1 MASSNIFEQRYKTL
15 YEKSPVLLRTIT
27 VDGIL
32 TECNETYQRALGYTR
47 EEAIGMSFYDH
58 TAERSI
64 DDLKHNLEEWKKNHD
79 ISHQEIWMKRKDGS
93 TFPSMLSGASICDAD
108 GNLIGRTVALTDMT
122 EIFEARTKLQNAE
135 AYLRGEYEE
144 LQKIEMIKE
153 EFLAMITHELKTP
166 LVPVL
171 GYIDLF
177 LAEQFGKLTD
187 KQKEKLQ
194 VIKSRTS
201 HLLKIISDLLD
212 LQKLEIGQFR
222 LDKKHHNLVEIIN
235 ETVKTMKPVLESAG
249 IFTSCYLEQDVFC
262 ICDKTRIEQVIS
274 NIINN
279 AMDFCP
285 KHDGQIF
292 IKLYHKDETNAK
304 IIIKDNGVGVPKDKL
319 EKIFVKFYQIDKSTT
334 REHGGTGLGLSV
346 CKGIIESHGGKIWV
360 ESEGKGKGTE
370 IHILLPMNEQILS
383 T

>member
-1 MASSNIFEQRYKTL
+1 MYRMQHSNIVEQRYKTL

-32 TECNETYQRALGYTR
+32 TECNETYRRALGYTR

-64 DDLKHNLEEWKKNHD
+64 EDLRHNLEQWKKTQNV
-79 ISHQEIWMKRKDGS
+79 SHQEIWMKRKDGS
-93 TFPSMLSGASICDAD
+93 IFPSMLSGVSIYDED

-135 AYLRGEYEE
+135 ASLREEYEE
-144 LQKIEMIKE
+144 LRKIDRIKE

-171 GYIDLF
+171 GYVDLL
-177 LAEQFGKLTD
+177 LAEQFGKLAD
-187 KQKEKLQ
+187 NQKEKLQ
-194 VIKSRTS
+194 IIKSNTS

-222 LDKKHHNLVEIIN
+222 LDKKRHNLVEIIN
-235 ETVKTMKPVLESAG
+235 ETIRTMKPVIKSKG
-249 IFTSCYLEQDVFC
+249 IITSCSLEDDMFC
-262 ICDKTRIEQVIS
+262 TCDETRIEQVIR
-274 NIINN
+274 NLINN
-279 AMDFCP
+279 AIDFCP
-285 KHDGQIF
+285 QHNGRIL
-292 IKLYHKDETNAK
+292 IKLYHEGETNVR
-304 IIIKDNGVGVPKDKL
+304 IIVKDNGTGLPANKL
-319 EKIFVKFYQIDKSTT
+319 EKVFVKFYQVDKSTT

-346 CKGIIESHGGKIWV
+346 CKGIIESHGGKIWI
-360 ESEGKGKGTE
+360 ESEGEGKGAE
-370 IHILLPMNEQILS
+370 IHILLPLNG
-383 T
+383 